1 MKIPKAESK
10 TVEFKT
16 AFNQDVIVSLVAFAN
31 ADGGDVYVGVRDDGN
46 VVGVQL
52 AAESE
57 TTWINEIKN
66 KTAPAIVPEADRI
79 VVGKKTVVRLHIAPL
94 PVKPTSVQ
102 GRYYIRKA
110 KSNHLMT
117 VAELSDMYLKSTSSS
132 WDAFPSGKTLEDI
145 SLEKVAAFAKRMNPD
160 NPDDPMRLLR
170 KLGLADGGQI
180 SHACYLAFADGHCAE
195 TLFMT
200 GRFKDATTII
210 DSQSLNA
217 DLFEEVKEVMAFI
230 MRHLMKGFVITGR
243 PEHDIVYD
251 YPVDAIREIVLNM
264 LIHRDYCAAG
274 QNTIKIFDDR
284 IEFSNPG
291 GLPSGLT
298 VDDLLSDNYRSRP
311 RNPRIAE
318 LFRSCGMIEQYGS
331 GVKRILAA
339 CERHRGIKA
348 TFEDHGDWFLA
359 VLRKAPHGEV
369 ARGGTLNGTLNGTLS
384 GTLNASDRRVLEYV
398 EANPGCRA
406 SAIIAETS
414 IPRDTLNKIIARL
427 AKSGKVERRGSKKT
441 GGYYKLGP
449 FL

>member
-1 MKIPKAESK
+1 
-10 TVEFKT
+10 
-16 AFNQDVIVSLVAFAN
+16 
-31 ADGGDVYVGVRDDGN
+31 
-46 VVGVQL
+46 
-52 AAESE
+52 
-57 TTWINEIKN
+57 
-66 KTAPAIVPEADRI
+66 
-79 VVGKKTVVRLHIAPL
+79 
-94 PVKPTSVQ
+94 
-102 GRYYIRKA
+102 
-110 KSNHLMT
+110 
-117 VAELSDMYLKSTSSS
+117 
-132 WDAFPSGKTLEDI
+132 
-145 SLEKVAAFAKRMNPD
+145 
-160 NPDDPMRLLR
+160 
-170 KLGLADGGQI
+170 
-180 SHACYLAFADGHCAE
+180 
-195 TLFMT
+195 MT

-217 DLFEEVKEVMAFI
+217 DLFEEVKGVMAFI

-331 GVKRILAA
+331 GIKRILAA

-369 ARGGTLNGTLNGTLS
+369 ARGGTLNGPLNGT
-384 GTLNASDRRVLEYV
+384 
-398 EANPGCRA
+398 
-406 SAIIAETS
+406 
-414 IPRDTLNKIIARL
+414 
-427 AKSGKVERRGSKKT
+427 
-441 GGYYKLGP
+441 
-449 FL
+449 